1 MITHFRGDGNTKLR
15 AVRSRRI
22 LPQTVRALDLR
33 KNSRDSYP
41 PGIGAIKTAFCRK
54 YPRENAISA
63 AVLSLL
69 GFCE

>member
-15 AVRSRRI
+15 AARSRRI
-22 LPQTVRALDLR
+22 LPQTVRALNLR
-33 KNSRDSYP
+33 KSSRGSYP

-54 YPRENAISA
+54 YPRENGISA